1 MHRHWIGCGT
11 ALVTPFTKTGELD
24 EPAISRLTRRQID
37 AGVHFLVPC
46 GTTGE
51 SPTLTDDERLRV
63 VELVL
68 TEAAGAV
75 PVLAGAGGYDT
86 VSTVALAR
94 EMARV
99 GADGLLS
106 VTPYYNKP
114 SPEGL
119 YRHFCSIADATDL
132 PIVLYNVP
140 SRTGCNI
147 DVATLTRLAAL
158 PNFVGVKEASGDIG
172 QMAEICRVAPDAF
185 SVLSGDDAFTL
196 PLMALGGRGVI
207 SVVSNEV
214 PGEMSQMVRAALDND
229 FAAARAVHA
238 RLLPLMQVNFIESNP
253 IPVKAAMAELGL
265 LEESYRLPLVPP
277 QPAARAAITAV
288 LKDLGLPGSQLRE
301 ATR

>member
-1 MHRHWIGCGT
+1 MHTRWIGCGT
-11 ALVTPFTKTGELD
+11 ALVTPFDKTGALD
-24 EPAISRLTRRQID
+24 EPAVARLARRQIK

-51 SPTLTDDERLRV
+51 SPTLTHDEKLRV

-68 TEAAGAV
+68 AEVNGAV
-75 PVLAGAGGYDT
+75 PVLAGAGGSDT
-86 VSTVALAR
+86 ASTVALAR
-94 EMARV
+94 DMAREGV
-99 GADGLLS
+99 DGLLS

-119 YRHFCSIADATDL
+119 YRHFRSIADATAL
-132 PIVLYNVP
+132 PVVLYNVP

-147 DVATLTRLAAL
+147 DVATLTRLAAVE
-158 PNFVGVKEASGDIG
+158 NIVGVKEASGNIG
-172 QMAEICRVAPDAF
+172 QMAEICRSVPESF

-207 SVVSNEV
+207 SVASNEV
-214 PGEMSQMVRAALDND
+214 PAEMSQMVRAALDND

-253 IPVKAAMAELGL
+253 IPVKAALAELGL
-265 LEESYRLPLVPP
+265 IEESYRLPLVPP
-277 QPAARAAITAV
+277 QPAARAQITAV
-288 LKDLGLPGSQLRE
+288 LKDLGLPGAQLR
-301 ATR
+301 AVTN